1 MEKKKI
7 LLVEDN
13 ADDILLVQRAF
24 SKTKLSDKYD
34 LIITQDG
41 FETIRY
47 LDSNGN
53 SHNGSALHTPL
64 AFILLDLKLPRM
76 NGFEILERIRSNE
89 KTKLIPVVIF
99 TSSKEDQDITKS
111 YLFGA
116 NGYVR
121 KPIDSGKFALVL
133 QNIVT
138 FWGDVNEIPINQ

>member
-13 ADDILLVQRAF
+13 LDDILLIQRAF

-41 FETIRY
+41 FETMRY
-47 LDSNGN
+47 LENDGG
-53 SHNGSALHTPL
+53 SHKKSINHAPI
-64 AFILLDLKLPRM
+64 AFLLLDLNLPRM
-76 NGFEILERIRSNE
+76 NGFEILERIRNNE

-99 TSSKEDQDITKS
+99 TSSKEEQDITKS
-111 YLFGA
+111 YISGA

-121 KPIDSGKFALVL
+121 KPIDSGKFTSVL
-133 QNIVT
+133 QDIVT
-138 FWGDVNEIPINQ
+138 YWGDVNEISMK